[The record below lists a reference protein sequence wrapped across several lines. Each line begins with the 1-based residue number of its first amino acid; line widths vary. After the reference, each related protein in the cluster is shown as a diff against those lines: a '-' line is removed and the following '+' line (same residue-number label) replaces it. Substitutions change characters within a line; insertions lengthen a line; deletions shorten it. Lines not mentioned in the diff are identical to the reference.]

1 MVFLQENTVA
11 ESERKRHGQQRI
23 ANSYEEKMKKL
34 EHRLEEEAKSKSAL
48 EAQLQVAVD
57 AADQQEQDR
66 NHDLETQLQRKGEEM
81 EKLAK
86 ELQTAQ
92 ERLLAV
98 QEQLS
103 EQERK
108 REESQQKLELLQKS
122 TKTAVHPAKSPE
134 YLEEYFDSVTKV
146 CEELTDWKKK
156 CGDREREIEKLN
168 RVVKNAERME
178 AEYVEVTKRLS
189 EVTVKAVQ
197 PQVLPTSDGRV
208 EPVSERV
215 KARASTGDDGD
226 SQGNQSVRR
235 LKREVRELKE
245 KLASRDEELRT
256 SREGKTRF
264 VEDPLSPTD
273 SMAAADTS
281 VVVGLKL
288 KLQERD
294 RELQNLQK
302 QVSSMELVLQESK
315 ELKKTAGRYR
325 SENEKL
331 TRERDTIK
339 GHIMTQSHH
348 VMTLKKQLEASQTKP
363 VSFVE

>member
-23 ANSYEEKMKKL
+23 AKSYEEKMKKL
-34 EHRLEEEAKSKSAL
+34 EHRLEEETKSKSAL
-48 EAQLQVAVD
+48 EAQLQAAVD
-57 AADQQEQDR
+57 AAADQREQDR
-66 NHDLETQLQRKGEEM
+66 NHDLETQLQKKGEEM

-86 ELQTAQ
+86 ELQSAQ
-92 ERLLAV
+92 ERLLVV
-98 QEQLS
+98 QEQLC

-146 CEELTDWKKK
+146 CEELTDWKMK

-189 EVTVKAVQ
+189 EVTVKA
-197 PQVLPTSDGRV
+197 TSDGRV
-208 EPVSERV
+208 EPGSERV
-215 KARASTGDDGD
+215 RARASTGDDGD
-226 SQGNQSVRR
+226 SQGNQPVRR

-245 KLASRDEELRT
+245 KLASRDEELRR

-264 VEDPLSPTD
+264 VEDPFSPTD

-288 KLQERD
+288 KLQERE

-302 QVSSMELVLQESK
+302 QVSSMELVLLESK